1 MAKINIGA
9 TKSALSKFSASYDM
23 VGELMLKI
31 NKDYF
36 NGIDKYWNTLTA
48 HKYFSSMAES
58 LNSTIKTMN
67 SAFRE
72 ANECIQK
79 AANNIASAEGGTTVG
94 SISLNNIS
102 DISIGWAGKE
112 DGYNLP
118 LEGEAAAQTS
128 SHFTAP
134 MAQIKEKCENCKSA
148 METIKSS
155 GLGEQISGA
164 AIADITK
171 MIENVSNIME
181 KYDSNAVKS
190 ASNEDVNAK
199 NYKIKTS

>member
-9 TKSALSKFSASYDM
+9 TTSALNKFSTSYES
-23 VGELMLKI
+23 VGQLMSKI
-31 NKDYF
+31 NRDYF
-36 NGIDKYWNTLTA
+36 NGIDKYWNTVTA
-48 HKYFSSMAES
+48 HKYFSSMAKS
-58 LNSTIKTMN
+58 LNSTIRTMN
-67 SAFRE
+67 SAFKE
-72 ANECIQK
+72 ACDCIQK

-94 SISLNNIS
+94 SISFSNIS

-134 MAQIKEKCENCKSA
+134 MAKIKEKCENCKSA